1 MNASKLRKQAGFTL
15 AEMLVAVAAASLV
28 LGAVIVASI
37 SMQKSLNAADNFF
50 STHLQQI
57 RIIDYLIRD
66 VKRAYIVTA
75 SADKK
80 TVTCILPNYLSGS
93 ARVNPTVTTNQ
104 NGSFVNY
111 PGSRSVQDAV
121 TTSGSTTVTSATANF
136 TSSDV
141 GASITGS
148 NIASGATIQSVTNNT
163 TAVMSAAAT
172 ATGSAQTVTLNGTTV
187 IYNISGN
194 AITRTENGVVTNIAY
209 STNSELVQ
217 TSDVTL
223 TNTEY
228 TNTTVTFLPIFTSGN
243 AAAEQTGT
251 TVFGTAYLRNKRRG

>member
-1 MNASKLRKQAGFTL
+1 MKLHDNQKNTGFTL
-15 AEMLVAVAAASLV
+15 AEMLVALAAGSLM
-28 LGAVIVASI
+28 LAAIAAASI

-50 STHLQQI
+50 ATHMQQI
-57 RIIDYLIRD
+57 RIINYLTRD

-80 TVTCILPNYLSGS
+80 TVTCIVPKYFSGS
-93 ARVNPTVTTNQ
+93 ARVTPSITSTE
-104 NGSFVNY
+104 NGTFVSY

-121 TTSGSTTVTSATANF
+121 TVVGLLVVTSATANF

-141 GASITGS
+141 GESITGT
-148 NIASGATIQSVTNNT
+148 NVASGATIQSVISST

-172 ATGSAQTVTLNGTTV
+172 ATGSAQTITINGTTV
-187 IYNISGN
+187 VYNISGN
-194 AITRTENGVVTNIAY
+194 AITRTENGVLTNIAY

-251 TVFGTAYLRNKRRG
+251 TVYGTAYLRNKRRG

>member
-1 MNASKLRKQAGFTL
+1 MKLHDLHKKSGFTL
-15 AEMLVAVAAASLV
+15 AEMLVALAVGSLMLAAIA
-28 LGAVIVASI
+28 AASI
-37 SMQKSLNAADNFF
+37 SMQKSLNAADSFF

-57 RIIDYLIRD
+57 RIINYLTRD

-93 ARVNPTVTTNQ
+93 ARVSPSVTTNQ
-104 NGSFVNY
+104 NGSFVY
-111 PGSRSVQDAV
+111 YTGSRSVQDAV
-121 TTSGSTTVTSATANF
+121 TTSGSTTITSATANF

-141 GASITGS
+141 GVSITGT
-148 NIASGATIQSVTNNT
+148 NIASGAMIQSVTNST

-172 ATGSAQTVTLNGTTV
+172 ATGTAQTITLNATTV
-187 IYNISGN
+187 VYNISGN
-194 AITRTENGVVTNIAY
+194 AITRTENGVLTNIAY

-243 AAAEQTGT
+243 TAAEQTST
-251 TVFGTAYLRNKRRG
+251 TVYGTAYLRNKRRG